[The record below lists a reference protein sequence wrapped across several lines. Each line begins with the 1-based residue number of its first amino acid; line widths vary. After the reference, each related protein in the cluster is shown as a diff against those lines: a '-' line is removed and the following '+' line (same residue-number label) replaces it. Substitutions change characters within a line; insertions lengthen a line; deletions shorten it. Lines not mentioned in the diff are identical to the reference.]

1 MTDDP
6 WGGAVEGAPTRDL
19 DADAPTIDMTSARAS
34 QFAAR
39 RVGEAMADATA
50 EVENVAA
57 HLSAAVNYWAAN
69 LQDAEAVAVV
79 AWAQDL
85 RRLLADVEAAVT
97 WAASR
102 NASIPKTGT
111 LADGRAYTLKRGADR
126 KGWDHDRWKHD
137 ARQEVIRMHLPAGA
151 LLVDPDTGEALDAV
165 PVAQRI
171 AAEVQNVHGSTAPR
185 VTALKALG
193 LDPDNYAET
202 IPGRWSVIITD
213 PTTTTED

>member
-19 DADAPTIDMTSARAS
+19 DADAPTIDMTSAANPQAAS
-34 QFAAR
+34 AVAR
-39 RVGEAMADATA
+39 AMADAR
-50 EVENVAA
+50 ERVEDVARN
-57 HLSAAVNYWAAN
+57 LPAAVAHWNAT
-69 LQDAEAVAVV
+69 LTDAEAVNVV

-137 ARQEVIRMHLPAGA
+137 VRAAIASDRGAGMMV
-151 LLVDPDTGEALDAV
+151 VDESTGEV
-165 PVAQRI
+165 RPVAQVLLSAI
-171 AAEVQNVHGSTAPR
+171 ADAQAVHGSTAPK

-193 LDPDNYAET
+193 LDPDDYAET
-202 IPGRWSVIITD
+202 IPGRWSVVITN
-213 PTTTTED
+213 PTATITED